1 MFAEPC
7 GPKTERGGL
16 LAETPKPPRFRLW
29 EPLYIAQSGARPV
42 LASAKPGADS
52 RFWALFS
59 AREMSAAVIHVSR
72 LFPGNICLK
81 AGRPRGV
88 AELAKERDPAA
99 RPLATRPRKGL
110 RGPNAGIAAHREGGQ
125 GLRVSEART
134 GACRSEGERGWSTCR
149 EWGSQA
155 QRSVPQTAACDRRRE
170 DRATVPPAALP
181 RLQRRIRKRSG
192 AEDPRQAELR
202 LDGDRGA
209 RRPLSPSSRSPA
221 ERSWREQTW
230 AARAIRSTES
240 RSAAQRPGFEAQ
252 RN

>member
-110 RGPNAGIAAHREGGQ
+110 RGPTAGIAAHREGGQ

-134 GACRSEGERGWSTCR
+134 GACRSEGERGYRGRRKAGGGWRPGGPRVRRRQPALRGSEAPQSFR
-149 EWGSQA
+149 ERHCLGW
-155 QRSVPQTAACDRRRE
+155 RTETALEPRRCRRE
-170 DRATVPPAALP
+170 DRAT
-181 RLQRRIRKRSG
+181 
-192 AEDPRQAELR
+192 LR
-202 LDGDRGA
+202 LRRHLYLDKSLKQGLNGRHTA
-209 RRPLSPSSRSPA
+209 RANRRRPPVAGVSSA
-221 ERSWREQTW
+221 V
-230 AARAIRSTES
+230 RSTET
-240 RSAAQRPGFEAQ
+240 E
-252 RN
+252 

>member
-1 MFAEPC
+1 M
-7 GPKTERGGL
+7 
-16 LAETPKPPRFRLW
+16 AETPKPPRFRLW

-134 GACRSEGERGWSTCR
+134 GACRSEGERGYR
-149 EWGSQA
+149 GRRKA
-155 QRSVPQTAACDRRRE
+155 GGDRRPGGPRVRRRQPSLRGSAAPRSFRE
-170 DRATVPPAALP
+170 RPCMGRRTETALEPPQVP
-181 RLQRRIRKRSG
+181 
-192 AEDPRQAELR
+192 
-202 LDGDRGA
+202 A
-209 RRPLSPSSRSPA
+209 RRPSDS
-221 ERSWREQTW
+221 
-230 AARAIRSTES
+230 ES
-240 RSAAQRPGFEAQ
+240 VMTV
-252 RN
+252 